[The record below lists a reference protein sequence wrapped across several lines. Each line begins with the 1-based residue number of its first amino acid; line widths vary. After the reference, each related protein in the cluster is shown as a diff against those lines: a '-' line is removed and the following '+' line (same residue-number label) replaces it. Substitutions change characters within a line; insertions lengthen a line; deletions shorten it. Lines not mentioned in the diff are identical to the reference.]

1 MSSDGRF
8 THCFFAVCLWLRFA
22 SYRAATRC
30 VAPVCLP
37 CYCVCNNSQ
46 SVALSHSHSLSLSLS
61 LTLTSHLALF
71 TRRCCCRCSL
81 SQHRI
86 YCCCASIVALFAARA
101 LALSQYCALSHDVSS
116 AAYHLCASWAGERR
130 WEEEVSKRTSLALVA
145 IAFYFIDP
153 EQRCSTP
160 TLLHFLFWLALLM
173 LIKLSCCV
181 CVCVCYK
188 LSAAL
193 WPAFVCL
200 SCCCAIAK
208 ASSQE
213 Y

>member
-46 SVALSHSHSLSLSLS
+46 SVALSHSHSLSLS

-116 AAYHLCASWAGERR
+116 AAYLCASWAGERERR
-130 WEEEVSKRTSLALVA
+130 WEEEASKRTSLALVA